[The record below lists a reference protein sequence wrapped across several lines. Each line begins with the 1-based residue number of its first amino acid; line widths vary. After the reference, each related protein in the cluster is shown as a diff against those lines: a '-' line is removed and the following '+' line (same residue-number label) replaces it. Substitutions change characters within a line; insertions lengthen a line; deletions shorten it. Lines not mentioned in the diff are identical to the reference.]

1 MGARP
6 SERSLPGGKYR
17 ERWDILKST
26 QFDPTRDIV
35 RGPDGLY
42 RLADFMDERSIRML
56 DLIREYFR
64 QRDEDGTHRYDDNQ

>member
-1 MGARP
+1 
-6 SERSLPGGKYR
+6 L
-17 ERWDILKST
+17 
-26 QFDPTRDIV
+26 TRDIV

-42 RLADFMDERSIRML
+42 RLADFMDERSIRMR